1 MLGISREFV
10 HFFSGWDQTENTFW
24 DKANFINL
32 PSCSVIVMFGKW
44 GEKGGISS
52 DLSSEGF
59 GKSDAKAGEV

>member
-1 MLGISREFV
+1 MNSHI
-10 HFFSGWDQTENTFW
+10 FSGWDQTEIYFLRLS
-24 DKANFINL
+24 FINL

>member
-1 MLGISREFV
+1 MKLL
-10 HFFSGWDQTENTFW
+10 FFQLCSELFDLF
-24 DKANFINL
+24 L

>member
-1 MLGISREFV
+1 MNSHIFL
-10 HFFSGWDQTENTFW
+10 GWDQTEIYLLRLS
-24 DKANFINL
+24 DNL

-44 GEKGGISS
+44 GEKGGTSS